1 MDKKFIIQISGKSFV
16 LFEGLLSTFHENG
29 GKEIYTKIINTEPL
43 IIQATVK
50 GERGTYQ
57 GIGDAD
63 DNNVGKMILPHKIR
77 MAETRAIARALR
89 FYNNIGMC
97 SAEELGEGESKATY
111 TKEAKSAI
119 DILKVTLRKAGARNE
134 KEALELVLNKSGAL
148 FEKLSDITNERA
160 KTILEDFNN

>member
-1 MDKKFIIQISGKSFV
+1 MIDKKFIIQISGKSFV

-97 SAEELGEGESKATY
+97 SAEELGGGEDKKLAVP
-111 TKEAKSAI
+111 AI
-119 DILKVTLRKAGARNE
+119 DLLRIELKRAGAKNE

-160 KTILEDFNN
+160 KTILEDFNK

>member
-1 MDKKFIIQISGKSFV
+1 MIDKKFILSISGKEFIK
-16 LFEGLLSTFHENG
+16 FEGLLSLFHENG

-97 SAEELGEGESKATY
+97 SAEELGEGEEKKAISY
-111 TKEAKSAI
+111 I
-119 DILKVTLRKAGARNE
+119 NILRVTLRNAGAKNE
-134 KEALELVLNKSGAL
+134 KEAIELIESTSGVRIKKLE
-148 FEKLSDITNERA
+148 DITNERA
-160 KTILEDFNN
+160 KVILEDFNN

>member
-1 MDKKFIIQISGKSFV
+1 MDKKFIISISGKSFV
-16 LFEGLLSTFHENG
+16 LFEGLLSAFHENG

-63 DNNVGKMILPHKIR
+63 DNNVGKMIFPHKIR

-97 SAEELGEGESKATY
+97 SAEELGGGEDK
-111 TKEAKSAI
+111 AKSAI
-119 DILKVTLRKAGARNE
+119 DILKVTLRKAGAKNE